1 MDKFFELLERIEKK
15 RYLYIGDDNL
25 IALKHLMDGY
35 AQCLIDYGIK
45 S

>member
-25 IALKHLMDGY
+25 IAGVAGSADFGGVLAG
-35 AQCLIDYGIK
+35 
-45 S
+45 